1 MNSGPVTITIDGPA
15 GVGKTTLARGLAR
28 RLEIAYLDTG
38 AMYRA
43 AAWMLG
49 PPAAEMQEDE
59 LACRLDSMRFALKG
73 SGPDSRLLLG
83 DRAIEDQVR
92 TEEVGLLASS
102 IAALKVVRDYMKKSQ
117 QKMGRETSLVA
128 EGRDMGTVVFPDAS
142 CKFFLQAD
150 PGIRAARRCKQLQE
164 MGREADEKQ
173 ILEQMRLR
181 DAQDRDRAIAP
192 LVPAPDALRIDTGS
206 LTPEEILDQMAAIFA
221 DKEVRGQK
229 SEVRGQRLN
238 RL

>member
-1 MNSGPVTITIDGPA
+1 LSTGPVTITIDGPA
-15 GVGKTTLARGLAR
+15 GVGKTTLARGLSR
-28 RLEIAYLDTG
+28 RLQIAYLDTG

-49 PPAAEMQEDE
+49 PSAAEMQEEE
-59 LACRLDSMRFALKG
+59 LAKRLDGMRFTLKG
-73 SGPDSRLLLG
+73 AGPDSCLLLE
-83 DRAIEDQVR
+83 DRVIGDQVR
-92 TEEVGLLASS
+92 TEEVGMLASS
-102 IAALKVVRDYMKKSQ
+102 IAALKVVREYMKKSQ

-150 PGIRAARRCKQLQE
+150 AGVRAARRCRQLQE
-164 MGREADEKQ
+164 MGREADEEQ
-173 ILEQMRLR
+173 IMEQMRRR
-181 DAQDRDRAIAP
+181 DTQDSKRAIAP
-192 LVPAPDALRIDTGS
+192 LVPAPDAVSIDTGS
-206 LTPEEILDQMAAIFA
+206 LTPEEILDRMAAIFA
-221 DKEVRGQK
+221 DKEVRSQK

>member
-1 MNSGPVTITIDGPA
+1 MSSGPVTITIDGPA

-49 PPAAEMQEDE
+49 PSAAEMQEDE
-59 LACRLDSMRFALKG
+59 LACSLDSMRFTLRGA
-73 SGPDSRLLLG
+73 GPDSRLLLE
-83 DRAIEDQVR
+83 DRVIGDQVR

-102 IAALKVVRDYMKKSQ
+102 IAALKVVREYMKESQ
-117 QKMGRETSLVA
+117 QKIGLETSLVA
-128 EGRDMGTVVFPDAS
+128 EGRDMGTVVFPGAAY
-142 CKFFLQAD
+142 KFFLQAD

-173 ILEQMRLR
+173 ILEQMRRR
-181 DAQDRDRAIAP
+181 DAQDSQRAIAP
-192 LVPAPDALRIDTGS
+192 LVPAPDAVRIDTGS
-206 LTPEEILDQMAAIFA
+206 LTPDEILEQMTALVKIQ
-221 DKEVRGQK
+221 DIPGQ
-229 SEVRGQRLN
+229 
-238 RL
+238 